1 MGSMYGVR
9 GGVVLWNI
17 YCWMKKR
24 RGERYIMVA
33 KKLHDIDTQLEASLK
48 KSLLFS
54 STKYTMSEGSTY
66 TAM

>member
-1 MGSMYGVR
+1 
-9 GGVVLWNI
+9 
-17 YCWMKKR
+17 
-24 RGERYIMVA
+24 MVA